1 MAYRDC
7 VEATAATHC
16 GDKATEVADSIM
28 NSFKKVSSVGAC
40 DEYNNIID
48 CMDPV
53 VRIVVIGVI
62 IGVAIII
69 LGCLIKVC
77 CSCCR

>member
-7 VEATAATHC
+7 VEAVSYKHC
-16 GDKATEVADSIM
+16 GEKATEVADSIM
-28 NSFKKVSSVGAC
+28 NGFKKLSSVSTC
-40 DEYNNIID
+40 DEYNNVID